1 MWKCKECGGT
11 DSYIAGLEFNS
22 NDLRYCSADFDK
34 NGEYIT
40 YDDEDNRVYK
50 DYRYC
55 QCENCGLT
63 GDTIQD
69 IADWEEEDER
79 D

>member
-1 MWKCKECGGT
+1 MWKCKKCGST
-11 DSYIAGLEFNS
+11 DSYIAGLEFNG
-22 NDLRYCSADFDK
+22 NHLRYCSADFDK

-69 IADWEEEDER
+69 IADLEEKDEN
-79 D
+79 